1 VFEKF
6 GKGLVYFFTYKATRE
21 QYEKQDSNNQSYQDH
36 DFLIVRMNEYL
47 SMTHKSYISAP
58 AQDPELYVTKMGIAL
73 VHKEN
78 AWLRENVS
86 KNRKLE
92 EISIHC
98 AISEFRHAKYI
109 AEDRNDRNNLR
120 WLSSKLQELSRNL
133 QDLDR
138 DLPDGERSW

>member
-1 VFEKF
+1 
-6 GKGLVYFFTYKATRE
+6 
-21 QYEKQDSNNQSYQDH
+21 
-36 DFLIVRMNEYL
+36 
-47 SMTHKSYISAP
+47 MTHKSYISAP
-58 AQDPELYVTKMGIAL
+58 AQDPELYVTKMRIAL

-78 AWLRENVS
+78 AWLRKNMS
-86 KNRKLE
+86 KNRKQE

-138 DLPDGERSW
+138 DLPDGERSWWRWPGIPAVS